1 MKYRLPVF
9 TWVFILAT
17 LPASA
22 FEGGSPEREKPRLR
36 VELEEIPSALQQDFD
51 RYVQELAARAKRDA
65 TPEERA
71 RKDDAAKER
80 QPKPLNPLALFRW

>member
-22 FEGGSPEREKPRLR
+22 FEGRSPVRENPRLR
-36 VELEEIPSALQQDFD
+36 IELEEIPSAPRHDFD
-51 RYVQELAARAKRDA
+51 RYVQELAAEARKDA

-71 RKDDAAKER
+71 RRDDAAKQK